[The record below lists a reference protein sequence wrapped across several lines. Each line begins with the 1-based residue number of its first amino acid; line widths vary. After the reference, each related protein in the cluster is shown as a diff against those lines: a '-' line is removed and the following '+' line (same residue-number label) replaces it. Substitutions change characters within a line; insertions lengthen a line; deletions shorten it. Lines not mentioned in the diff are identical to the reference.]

1 MKSKFSIG
9 IFLSYILLILCLLN
23 CNTIYSTSNNIDF
36 RLSEIT
42 ILFLFI
48 YIYIEAKFLPIE
60 IVKKWILCLCPYF
73 LWNIVI
79 IFTSVASEKLTGY
92 VIRFIL
98 FMPLFSLLTMINI
111 QRGRLWKLMIQLKNI
126 VYVYAIISLVL
137 WVLVCIFKVIPEM
150 GYLECGWGENYEY
163 PLYFG
168 LFTVRQHQNFLGIDW
183 MRNMGIFTEGPMYNL
198 VLLTAILI
206 EMFIVPLEK
215 DVKGGMLKGIDI
227 KKLVVLIIADITTF
241 TTTGFI
247 LIIGIFVLKYGLM
260 KSKSSIESVI
270 KWLAGIFL
278 VIVAGYIMYMLFLG
292 KADTG
297 SWEVRSDDIV
307 AGIKAWSDNVFFG
320 NGYDSMD
327 AIENYMSSYRFY
339 NMGYSSGLFSIL
351 AQGGMLLFFNYAVGF
366 YGFIKKSIRLHRYE
380 LMAFIMIYIIILI
393 TTIFQNTFLM
403 MFILAYGYAL
413 IPEIRELNQI
423 ESVAEV

>member
-1 MKSKFSIG
+1 
-9 IFLSYILLILCLLN
+9 
-23 CNTIYSTSNNIDF
+23 
-36 RLSEIT
+36 
-42 ILFLFI
+42 
-48 YIYIEAKFLPIE
+48 
-60 IVKKWILCLCPYF
+60 
-73 LWNIVI
+73 
-79 IFTSVASEKLTGY
+79 
-92 VIRFIL
+92 
-98 FMPLFSLLTMINI
+98 
-111 QRGRLWKLMIQLKNI
+111 
-126 VYVYAIISLVL
+126 
-137 WVLVCIFKVIPEM
+137 
-150 GYLECGWGENYEY
+150 
-163 PLYFG
+163 
-168 LFTVRQHQNFLGIDW
+168 
-183 MRNMGIFTEGPMYNL
+183 
-198 VLLTAILI
+198 
-206 EMFIVPLEK
+206 
-215 DVKGGMLKGIDI
+215 
-227 KKLVVLIIADITTF
+227 
-241 TTTGFI
+241 
-247 LIIGIFVLKYGLM
+247 M